1 MSPKLLE
8 ILKKLK
14 QKAISFRLDSVRDES
29 IMVLI
34 TVPGQRWEVEFMEDG
49 SVEIEKFLS
58 NGEIFNESEL
68 ETLFDKF
75 SD

>member
-8 ILKKLK
+8 FLKKLK
-14 QKAISFRLDSVRDES
+14 EKAISFRLDSVRDES